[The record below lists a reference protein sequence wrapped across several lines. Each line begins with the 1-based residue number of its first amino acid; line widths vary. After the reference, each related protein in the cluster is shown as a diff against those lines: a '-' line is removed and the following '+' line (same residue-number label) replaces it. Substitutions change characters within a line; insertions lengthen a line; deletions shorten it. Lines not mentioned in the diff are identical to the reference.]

1 VTGSNPGI
9 TQRREQSRQRTWSGW
24 AGAVLGLLVASFAL
38 SWVSSRFTSFAGW
51 PWLSGGFFLGAAILA
66 AAWYGLKAD
75 RKIYL
80 PAGLAWLLAG
90 AALLRLAAGAFWFV
104 ALPAWGYGSP
114 VEQAGYIMADA
125 EARDQTA
132 WELAAS
138 GEPLWTAFRDYR
150 LADQYG
156 GLLFLSALVYRYLGG
171 SEHLPLQM
179 VVLTASFSALAV
191 LFTFAFARRAWEAR
205 AAWLAAWIVALFP
218 EAVLLGSSQMREAFT
233 VTLAIAAF
241 YGLVR
246 YFQDRSWT
254 GLLFVAGSLGSCM
267 FFSPPFAAVLLIML
281 SLQALSLNRWRA
293 LRQPRFWLLIGVLG
307 VVALAGIWLSWR
319 RFAPD
324 GIENPVALAAW
335 WLKQTARWQATVA
348 RKASGWLQRIF
359 KTMPGWTQ
367 IPFLLLYGLAQPF
380 LPAAIL
386 QSSIPLWRGI
396 AIWRSLGWTAVL
408 ILLVFATLR
417 AWGRPGRG
425 SLASGLALV
434 VWVGILL
441 ASLRSGG
448 DLWDNPRYR
457 TAFTGLQAAL
467 VAWAW
472 LEQLRSPN
480 PWLRRITVGAAL
492 ILAWFLPWYLR
503 RYTPISWVVVDL
515 FKTIGLGLASAFLY
529 ALWDWVRGE
538 RSSLPDSDP
547 TYNPYHGRS

>member
-1 VTGSNPGI
+1 MI
-9 TQRREQSRQRTWSGW
+9 TSERNRSLFRRGTAW
-24 AGAVLGLLVASFAL
+24 APWLGAVLGFAFL
-38 SWVSSRFTSFAGW
+38 SLGLAWVSSRFADTIRWAPFLAV
-51 PWLSGGFFLGAAILA
+51 LLLGAAILA
-66 AAWYGLKAD
+66 AAWYALKAD
-75 RKIYL
+75 RKIRL

-90 AALLRLAAGAFWFV
+90 AALLRLAAGAFWFI

-114 VEQAGYIMADA
+114 VEEAGYIMADA
-125 EARDQTA
+125 EARDTTA
-132 WELAAS
+132 WELASS

-156 GLLFLSALVYRYLGG
+156 GLLFLSAMVYRYLGG

-179 VVLTASFSALAV
+179 VVLSAAFSATGV
-191 LFTFAFARRAWEAR
+191 LFVYAFSWRAWEAR
-205 AAWLAAWIVALFP
+205 AAWLAAWILALFP

-233 VTLAIAAF
+233 VTLSVAAF

-246 YFQDRSWT
+246 FYQDHSWT
-254 GLLFVAGSLGSCM
+254 SLLFVAGSLGFCM
-267 FFSPPFAAVLLIML
+267 LFSPPFAAVLLVML
-281 SLQALSLNRWRA
+281 SIQALSLNRWRA
-293 LRQPRFWLLIGVLG
+293 LRQPRFWLLIGAMG
-307 VVALAGIWLSWR
+307 VVALAGIWFSWR

-335 WLKQTARWQATVA
+335 WLKQAARWQATVA

-434 VWVGILL
+434 VWGGILL

-472 LEQLRSPN
+472 LEQQRSPN
-480 PWLRRITVGAAL
+480 PWLRRVAVGAGL

-503 RYTPISWVVVDL
+503 RYTPISWDVVDL
-515 FKTIGLGLASAFLY
+515 FKTIGLGLASAFLFG
-529 ALWDWVRGE
+529 LWDWVRGE

-547 TYNPYHGRS
+547 QSSS